1 MTEAEVKRIVAETVE
16 QTLLTL
22 GVDTEDPIELQ
33 KDLAHLRAWRE
44 SMETVR
50 KQSLITAVGIIV
62 AGVIGLIWLAM
73 KGQGHG

>member
-1 MTEAEVKRIVAETVE
+1 MTEAEVKKIVAETVE

-22 GVDTEDPIELQ
+22 GVDTDDPIALQ

-50 KQSLITAVGIIV
+50 KQSLITAIGIIV
-62 AGVIGLIWLAM
+62 AGALGLLWLGL
-73 KGQGHG
+73 KGA

>member
-22 GVDTEDPIELQ
+22 GVDTDDPVALQ
-33 KDLAHLRAWRE
+33 RDMAHLRAWRE

-50 KQSLITAVGIIV
+50 KQTIVTAIVIAVTGIL
-62 AGVIGLIWLAM
+62 GLIWLAL
-73 KGQGHG
+73 KGA

>member
-1 MTEAEVKRIVAETVE
+1 MNEADVKRVVAETVT

-22 GVDTEDPIELQ
+22 GVDTNDPVELQ

-50 KQSLITAVGIIV
+50 RQSLITAIGVIT
-62 AGVIGLIWLAM
+62 AGVLGLIWLAI
-73 KGQGHG
+73 KGN

>member
-1 MTEAEVKRIVAETVE
+1 MNEADVKRVVAETVT

-22 GVDTEDPIELQ
+22 GVDTNDPVELQ

-50 KQSLITAVGIIV
+50 RQSLITAI
-62 AGVIGLIWLAM
+62 GVITAGALGLIWLAV
-73 KGQGHG
+73 KGN

>member
-1 MTEAEVKRIVAETVE
+1 MNEAEVKRIVAETVT

-22 GVDTEDPIELQ
+22 GVDTNDPVELQ

-50 KQSLITAVGIIV
+50 RQSLITAI
-62 AGVIGLIWLAM
+62 GVITAGGLGLIWLAI
-73 KGQGHG
+73 KGN

>member
-1 MTEAEVKRIVAETVE
+1 MNEAEVKKIVAETVA

-22 GVDTEDPIELQ
+22 GVDTNDPVELQ

-50 KQSLITAVGIIV
+50 RQSLITAIGVIT
-62 AGVIGLIWLAM
+62 AGVLGLIWLAI
-73 KGQGHG
+73 KGQ

>member
-1 MTEAEVKRIVAETVE
+1 MNEAEVKRIVAETVT

-22 GVDTEDPIELQ
+22 GVDTNDPVELQ

-50 KQSLITAVGIIV
+50 RQSLITAIGVIT
-62 AGVIGLIWLAM
+62 AGVLGLIWLAI
-73 KGQGHG
+73 KGN

>member
-22 GVDTEDPIELQ
+22 GVDTDDPIELQ

-50 KQSLITAVGIIV
+50 KQSLITAIGIV
-62 AGVIGLIWLAM
+62 LAGGAGLLWLGL
-73 KGQGHG
+73 KGS

>member
-50 KQSLITAVGIIV
+50 KQSLITAIGVIV
-62 AGVIGLIWLAM
+62 AGVLGLIWLAL
-73 KGQGHG
+73 KGQ